1 MRRSKKSLYNL
12 IFGVGNQVIV
22 LCVGLIVPRF
32 FIMSY
37 GLEINGLQSSIA
49 YIYTYIALLEAGI
62 GTATLQA
69 LFGTLGRENREETNA
84 ILAATH
90 IQYKKVALSY
100 FICMI
105 VFSIIY
111 PFTVHTSVD
120 KFTIV
125 AMVLLS
131 GVSSLLSFLFYG
143 KFVVLLQADGR
154 SYIVSFVGL
163 LNYFLMNIVKIVLI
177 LKGASIVYVYLG
189 SAAISVV
196 VVLIYEIYRKKY
208 YNWVSYQV
216 QPKLEAIAQS
226 KNVLVHQIA
235 NIVCNSTDVLILTYV
250 ARDLKLV
257 SIYNLYIMVF
267 DAVKSVI
274 SNIFSSVQFIMGQ
287 TYNKDIELYR
297 KYHQIYEVC
306 DFAVSFSLYSTA
318 YVLVL
323 PFMKIYTKGIQDI
336 SYIDPYLPLLFVMV
350 KLLASAREPAA
361 LVINYAGHFKKTQ
374 NRAVIET
381 IINVIVSI
389 VGVYFWGIYG
399 VLIGTI
405 VALLYRTIDMY
416 IYSSRRFLQRSPW
429 QSIKQWGVYLLGFLI
444 VAYVFSTIKIEPR
457 GYIEFFG
464 IAILV
469 CVGISMFYVFYTF
482 IFNYKLVWPVTKQ
495 VVHKLKEKRG
505 CNY

>member
-12 IFGVGNQVIV
+12 IFGVGNQLVV
-22 LCVGLIVPRF
+22 LCVGLIVPKF

-37 GLEINGLQSSIA
+37 GSEINGLQSSIA

-69 LFGTLGRENREETNA
+69 LFGTLGRENKEETNA
-84 ILAATH
+84 ILSATN
-90 IQYKKVALSY
+90 IQYKKIAMMYAV
-100 FICMI
+100 CMLI
-105 VFSIIY
+105 FAFVYPNTITTSINK
-111 PFTVHTSVD
+111 V
-120 KFTIV
+120 TISL
-125 AMVLLS
+125 MVLLS
-131 GVSSLLSFLFYG
+131 GVSSLLSFLFCG

-154 SYIVSFVGL
+154 SYIVSFIGL
-163 LNYFLMNIVKIVLI
+163 VNYLLMNTIKIVFI
-177 LKGASIVYVYLG
+177 IKGYSIISIYIG
-189 SAAISVV
+189 AALVSFAVV
-196 VVLIYEIYRKKY
+196 IFYYFYRRKY
-208 YNWVSYQV
+208 YNWVSYQEK
-216 QPKLEAIAQS
+216 PKMEAIAQS

-235 NIVCNSTDVLILTYV
+235 NIVCNSTDVLVLTYV

-267 DAVKSVI
+267 DAVKSI
-274 SNIFSSVQFIMGQ
+274 IANIFSSVQFIMGQ

-336 SYIDPYLPLLFVMV
+336 NYIDPYLPLLFVTV
-350 KLLASAREPAA
+350 KLLTSAREPAA

-389 VGVYFWGIYG
+389 VGVYFCGIYG

-416 IYSSRRFLQRSPW
+416 LYSSRRFLKRSPW

-444 VAYVFSTIKIEPR
+444 VAHIFSIIKIEPR

-469 CVGISMFYVFYTF
+469 CVGISMFYIVYTF
-482 IFNYKLVWPVTKQ
+482 IFNYRIVWPVTKQ
-495 VVHKLKEKRG
+495 VVRKLKEKRG
-505 CNY
+505 V